1 MDIINPFLASKTNDI
16 QDPNKVAEAI
26 AVETEKHSLNPHHLS
41 PFAKAA
47 QEYSYEFMGG
57 KADDITLAVAQ
68 VKLYT
73 PNQQWRR
80 NSDDDNKTNF
90 DEEIFTSPL
99 KINYLKA
106 KIII

>member
-1 MDIINPFLASKTNDI
+1 
-16 QDPNKVAEAI
+16 
-26 AVETEKHSLNPHHLS
+26 
-41 PFAKAA
+41 
-47 QEYSYEFMGG
+47 MGG

>member
-1 MDIINPFLASKTNDI
+1 M
-16 QDPNKVAEAI
+16 AEAI

-73 PNQQWRR
+73 PNQQWKT
-80 NSDDDNKTNF
+80 NTDDDKKTNF

-99 KINYLKA
+99 KIIYLKT